1 MAHLPQIMMTQRHR
15 GAAGR
20 SWPSGPFLGA
30 LAVPS
35 LLLRAHKQGSPR
47 VFLCG
52 WRLGIQL
59 AGMFPFL
66 SHAPRWEMIHE
77 NQEGKISPKAAE

>member
-1 MAHLPQIMMTQRHR
+1 MANSPQILKTPRHR
-15 GAAGR
+15 DPAGR
-20 SWPSGPFLGA
+20 SWPSEA
-30 LAVPS
+30 LSGGRGVLP
-35 LLLRAHKQGSPR
+35 LPLRAHKQGSPW

-59 AGMFPFL
+59 AELFPFL

-77 NQEGKISPKAAE
+77 NQKGKISPKAAE